1 MYTAINN
8 YKNSLS
14 TLAVDHKCT
23 FKTFLTIQTVY
34 KRFPFRPGI
43 KKLTL
48 PKWKCAK
55 NHQRQQQMEKL

>member
-14 TLAVDHKCT
+14 IAQDHKCT
-23 FKTFLTIQTVY
+23 FKTFRTIQTVY
-34 KRFPFRPGI
+34 KRFLFRLGI
-43 KKLTL
+43 KKLML

-55 NHQRQQQMEKL
+55 NHQQQQQMEKL